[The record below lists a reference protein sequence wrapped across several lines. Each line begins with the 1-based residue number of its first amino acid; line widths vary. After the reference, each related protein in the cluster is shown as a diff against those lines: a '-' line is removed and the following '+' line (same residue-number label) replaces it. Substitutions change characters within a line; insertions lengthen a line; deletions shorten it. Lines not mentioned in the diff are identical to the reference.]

1 MKTRILTIGLS
12 LVTVLAFA
20 QKKEIRNAEN
30 AVEDGNYTEAK
41 TLLKSVESL
50 IAEESDSRKT
60 DYYLV
65 KAQAFLGAENG
76 KNASLEDL
84 TTAAKAYKKVV
95 ELGKEKE
102 VAIAGITAVKNALI
116 NSAIADQKTQ
126 DYAAASDK
134 LYQSYQLNK
143 KDTIY
148 LYYAAS
154 NSVQA
159 QDYDQA
165 LDYYN
170 KLMEMGY
177 SGAKTQYMATE
188 KASGETVSF
197 SSKDQRDLFVKTGN
211 YTDPQTKEI
220 PSKTGEIAKNIA
232 MIYIQQ
238 KKPELAEG
246 ALKEALK
253 NNPDDMQL
261 LLAQANL
268 YYELGKIDIYNKMMK
283 EIVKKDPEN
292 ARLYYNLG
300 VSSAQLGDVEGAKE
314 YYKKAIELDP
324 KNANSYLN
332 LSMLIMGGEGTILK
346 EMNKALEEGNTA
358 KYDELSKKRKALY
371 SKALPYLEKAQEIK
385 PDGVEVTRT
394 LMNIYYILEQPEKA
408 KNMKTKLDSLTQ

>member
-30 AVEDGNYTEAK
+30 AVEDGNYAEAK

-126 DYAAASDK
+126 DYATASDK

-314 YYKKAIELDP
+314 YYKKAIELDS

-332 LSMLIMGGEGTILK
+332 LSMLIMGGEGTILE
-346 EMNKALEEGNTA
+346 EMNKALAEGDNA

-385 PDGVEVTRT
+385 PEGVEVTRT

-408 KNMKTKLDSLTQ
+408 EKMKTKLDSLTQ